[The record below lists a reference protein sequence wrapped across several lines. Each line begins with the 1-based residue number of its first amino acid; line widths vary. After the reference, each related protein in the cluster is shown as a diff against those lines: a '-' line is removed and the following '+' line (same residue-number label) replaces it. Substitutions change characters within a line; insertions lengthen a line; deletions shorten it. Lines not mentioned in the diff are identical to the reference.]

1 MKDKIYFD
9 TNIWVYSALKN
20 ENELEKR
27 EKALDLIQSDA
38 ELFAS
43 TQVLNEF
50 YNVLLKYKVADVQIV
65 IYIKE
70 IIENTTVSSQNI
82 ETLKKAWEIKQKYF
96 FSLWDSLIL
105 ASALENNCSILY
117 TEDMHHN
124 QLIENTLKIVN
135 PFK

>member
-27 EKALDLIQSDA
+27 EKALDLIQCDA

-50 YNVLLKYKVADVQIV
+50 YNVLLKYKIEDKLIV

-96 FSLWDSLIL
+96 FSLWDSLIV

-124 QLIENTLKIVN
+124 QLIENTLKIIN